1 MGMGMGTD
9 FQTQGHTA
17 PITMVSQVFVVLQ
30 AHPLSKELL
39 GIFSYFFLFF
49 MNFSNNI
56 SKKNDDF
63 DGRCSAGVVKVK

>member
-1 MGMGMGTD
+1 MVTGTD

-17 PITMVSQVFVVLQ
+17 PITVVSQVFAVLQ

-49 MNFSNNI
+49 MIFLNKI
-56 SKKNDDF
+56 SKK
-63 DGRCSAGVVKVK
+63 G